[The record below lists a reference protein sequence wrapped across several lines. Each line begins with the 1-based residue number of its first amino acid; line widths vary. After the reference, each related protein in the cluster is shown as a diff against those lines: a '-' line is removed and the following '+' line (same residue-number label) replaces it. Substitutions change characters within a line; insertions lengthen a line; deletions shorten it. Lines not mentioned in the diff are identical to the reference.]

1 MMKISKIGL
10 VTISILALAILPSLA
25 PTVRAQSANATW
37 INTTFTGQDPL
48 FGFTTVN
55 AYGTG
60 VTATL
65 QLATSNGFGTI
76 TVTSYN
82 LAMDWGTNYTATS
95 LTTAVKHGTIV
106 LWTITFT
113 APSTST
119 ASNMVMHSGSL
130 VVNYTDAF
138 GNKNQRFFVG
148 VPEVVI
154 YSSDQATAIS
164 LMQQTSF
171 LASGGISICSFD
183 TLKSSQAVSLCAQ
196 ATQQNILGRNAY
208 SMGNFTAAKTY
219 FQNSVNDWNSALST
233 ETSTGGGLQLSNT
246 IGGYGSL
253 LLGIGA
259 LVGGVAG
266 ILYAMRRPKGMGMT
280 PATH

>member
-10 VTISILALAILPSLA
+10 VTICILALAILPSLA

-106 LWTITFT
+106 LWSITLT

-119 ASNMVMHSGSL
+119 APNKVMHNGPPL
-130 VVNYTDAF
+130 LNHTTAF
-138 GNKNQRFFVG
+138 GNQNQRVFLG
-148 VPEVVI
+148 VPEREI
-154 YSSDQATAIS
+154 YSSDP
-164 LMQQTSF
+164 
-171 LASGGISICSFD
+171 G
-183 TLKSSQAVSLCAQ
+183 
-196 ATQQNILGRNAY
+196 
-208 SMGNFTAAKTY
+208 
-219 FQNSVNDWNSALST
+219 
-233 ETSTGGGLQLSNT
+233 
-246 IGGYGSL
+246 
-253 LLGIGA
+253 
-259 LVGGVAG
+259 
-266 ILYAMRRPKGMGMT
+266 
-280 PATH
+280 PA